1 MELCIYN
8 RADISDSIHLN
19 ENTGS
24 KLTENMDDILQA
36 LKNTVYS
43 IRDNVKTHIKMYM
56 ERQIKPHAEM
66 CIEAYRK
73 PHAKMCV
80 EAYTKICMKPHA
92 ETHMKTQVHK
102 SVTSAK
108 TDTADDCS
116 LVSSEGLS
124 DVSARA
130 GQILDIYG
138 NTLLRVAYTYLHNMS
153 DAEDI
158 VQDTLI
164 KYMSA
169 APQFESSTHEKAWL
183 IRVAA
188 NLSKN
193 RIDYNKIRETDELN
207 ETLQGE
213 EREDL
218 NFVWDAVKSLPQ
230 KYREVIHLFH
240 YEGYSTA
247 QIADILG
254 RREATIRSDL
264 RRGRMKLKQILK
276 EEYDF
281 E

>member
-8 RADISDSIHLN
+8 RADISGVTYLN
-19 ENTGS
+19 ENAGS
-24 KLTENMDDILQA
+24 KLTESKDGILQI

-43 IRDNVKTHIKMYM
+43 IHDCTKTYIRMY
-56 ERQIKPHAEM
+56 IEM
-66 CIEAYRK
+66 RMKLC
-73 PHAKMCV
+73 AKMCIK
-80 EAYTKICMKPHA
+80 AYMKICMKMYT
-92 ETHMKTQVHK
+92 EMHMKLQAHRSIK
-102 SVTSAK
+102 SVQSSTAYDTS
-108 TDTADDCS
+108 S
-116 LVSSEGLS
+116 VSGEDLT
-124 DVSARA
+124 DVSTRA
-130 GQILDIYG
+130 GQLLEMYG

-164 KYMSA
+164 KYMST

-207 ETLQGE
+207 ETLEGE

-218 NFVWDAVKSLPQ
+218 NYVWDAVKSLPQ

-254 RREATIRSDL
+254 RREATVRSDL

>member
-8 RADISDSIHLN
+8 RADISVVTQLN

-36 LKNTVYS
+36 VKNTVYS
-43 IRDNVKTHIKMYM
+43 IRDNVKTHIRIYM
-56 ERQIKPHAEM
+56 ERHMKPHVEM
-66 CIEAYRK
+66 CVETYRK
-73 PHAKMCV
+73 PHAKMWV
-80 EAYTKICMKPHA
+80 GAYRKLRAKMYTEAYMK
-92 ETHMKTQVHK
+92 MQMQK
-102 SVTSAK
+102 SVTSAQPA
-108 TDTADDCS
+108 TVDDCNP
-116 LVSSEGLS
+116 VSSSDLS

-207 ETLQGE
+207 ETLEGE